1 MIKGTFAVASAA
13 EKDELHPRRVVTN
26 ALRRRGAR
34 VYATNGTSLR
44 LHAGMGDRE
53 GWSPATEVPFYSAVE
68 G

>member
-1 MIKGTFAVASAA
+1 
-13 EKDELHPRRVVTN
+13 VTN

-53 GWSPATEVPFYSAVE
+53 GWSAATEVPFYSEVE